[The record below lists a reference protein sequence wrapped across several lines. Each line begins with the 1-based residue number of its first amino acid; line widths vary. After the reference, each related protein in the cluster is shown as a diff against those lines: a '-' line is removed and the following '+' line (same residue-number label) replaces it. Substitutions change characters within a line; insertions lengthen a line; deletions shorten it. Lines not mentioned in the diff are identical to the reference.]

1 MPYITASGLRHFFI
15 SIMFYFKEITDSA
28 DLQSVRDIADS
39 IWPETFQRIL
49 SPEQIK
55 YMMHMMYAPDVM
67 EKEFRNGYH
76 FLLLYVKNEP
86 AGYMV
91 WSPWEEEPATT
102 AKLHKLYLLSKHH
115 RKGYGHAMLDHVA
128 EECRKHGFKNLVLAV
143 NKQNERAYQTYLKN
157 GYTTFRSVKIDI
169 GNGFFMD
176 DYWMKRGL

>member
-1 MPYITASGLRHFFI
+1 MHDFR
-15 SIMFYFKEITDSA
+15 EITETA
-28 DLQSVRDIADS
+28 DLQIVRDIADS
-39 IWPETFQRIL
+39 IWPETFRSIL

-67 EKEFRNGYH
+67 EKEFRSGYH
-76 FLLLYVKNEP
+76 FLLLYVENKP

-91 WSPWEEEPATT
+91 WSPWEEEPETT

-128 EECRKHGFKNLVLAV
+128 DECRKHGFQNLVLAV
-143 NKQNERAYQTYLKN
+143 NKQNERAYQTYIKN